1 MQTPSTPS
9 TQWQERIAADEEN
22 RYAGYARDFAALQ
35 ARKSAR
41 YGKGRALHRKAQ
53 LALVGEL
60 EILPDLPPH
69 ARHGLFAEPGRHPVW
84 VRLSNGG
91 ADKKSDRQPD
101 IRGFSIKVRDI
112 TGPGALG
119 FDTDSQDFLLINHA
133 AFSFPN
139 SDEFVGLALAA
150 VNGPWPLLKYLIK
163 RYGLIGG
170 LQRAKRLGQT
180 IKKPFS
186 GFATETFHSAAPI
199 ACGPYAVK
207 VRLLPAS
214 TEVVHR
220 DSPDRSGDMRER
232 LAKGPLSFDLQLL
245 FYVNEQDTPIE
256 DASKEWVDTVAPT
269 VTVARLTLAAQDPES
284 PTGRALA
291 EAVEEAAF
299 DPWKALSA
307 HRPLGDVM
315 RARKVVYFQS
325 QQGRQP

>member
-1 MQTPSTPS
+1 MLAPS
-9 TQWQERIAADEEN
+9 TQWQERIAPDEES

-53 LALVGEL
+53 LALAGEL
-60 EILPDLPPH
+60 EILPDLPSH
-69 ARHGLFAEPGRHPVW
+69 ARHGLFAEPGRRPVW

-91 ADKKSDRQPD
+91 ADRQSDRQPD
-101 IRGFSIKVRDI
+101 IRGFSIKVRDVA
-112 TGPGALG
+112 GPGALG
-119 FDTDSQDFLLINHA
+119 GDTDSQDFLLINHA

-150 VNGPWPLLKYLIK
+150 IKGPGALLRYLVG
-163 RYGLIGG
+163 RYGLVGG
-170 LQRAKRLGQT
+170 LRHAGKLAQT

-186 GFATETFHSAAPI
+186 GFATEPFHSAAPI

-214 TEVVHR
+214 GDKVR
-220 DSPDRSGDMRER
+220 RNPPDWSGDVRER
-232 LAKGPLSFDLQLL
+232 LARGALSFDLQLL
-245 FYVNEQDTPIE
+245 FFVNDDDTPIE
-256 DASKEWVDTVAPT
+256 DASKEWTDTLAPA
-269 VTVARLTLAAQDPES
+269 VTVARLTLPPQDPDSEQ
-284 PTGRALA
+284 GRALA
-291 EAVEEAAF
+291 EAVEEASF
-299 DPWKALSA
+299 DPWRALDA

-325 QQGRQP
+325 QQGRAS

>member
-1 MQTPSTPS
+1 MQAPSTE
-9 TQWQERIAADEEN
+9 WQERIAPDEES

-41 YGKGRALHRKAQ
+41 YGKGRALHRKPQ
-53 LALVGEL
+53 LTLAGEL
-60 EILPDLPPH
+60 EILPELPSH
-69 ARHGLFAEPGRHPVW
+69 ARHGLFAKPARHPVW

-91 ADKKSDRQPD
+91 ADKQSDRQPD
-101 IRGFSIKVRDI
+101 IRGFSIKVREVA
-112 TGPGALG
+112 GPGALG

-150 VNGPWPLLKYLIK
+150 VKGPGALLKYLIG

-170 LQRAKRLGQT
+170 LKRAGRLAQT

-214 TEVVHR
+214 GDNTRRVP
-220 DSPDRSGDMRER
+220 PDYSGDMRER

-245 FYVNEQDTPIE
+245 FYVNEDDTPIE
-256 DASKEWVDTVAPT
+256 DASKEWTDALAPA
-269 VTVARLTLAAQDPES
+269 VTVARLSLAAQDPES
-284 PTGRALA
+284 ASGRALA
-291 EAVEEAAF
+291 EAVEDAAF
-299 DPWKALSA
+299 DPWRALVA

-325 QQGRQP
+325 QQGRQS